1 MSQKK
6 QTTSKN
12 KSKRSQTKV
21 HDTAYTPG
29 GIAIALCFGLL
40 SIFCLLSILSP
51 ALTGEFGKGLNK
63 VLTGVFGICA
73 ILIPIYL
80 ALLAVFWNKYIYEG
94 TLFIVK
100 TVCSVL
106 SLVFLP
112 AFFSGIMLGTSTDY
126 TPSELYTMGHSYT
139 GGGFLGGVVSQFLGK
154 YINIFSP
161 VLTFTVSLILIL
173 LTFGVTP
180 AKAIVFFSDLTIRL
194 KTDITDRA
202 QEKMRER
209 KERAEEESLSTY
221 FDDDEDEPKKKKAT
235 EPEDFENGATRR
247 RKSKPVF
254 TKQEVDAESELHRE
268 MTKTRHEN
276 SESESSEKITHNR
289 KIYNYED
296 NFKKPTEDTAKKNP
310 ENDLSKVIDDILENT
325 DDSRHPNDTQTVN
338 TETDKN
344 NEDEPE
350 GTQQKLPDD
359 ELHYTS
365 EPIGNIPVES
375 EEPAYQFPPFSLLK
389 NEVDEARDV
398 TDELEANAEKLTQL
412 LENFNVKAAVTHISY
427 GPTITRYEVKPAPG
441 VRVSSISKLVDDI
454 SMSFGTMGVRIE
466 APIPGKAAVGI
477 EVPNRDVSTVRLR
490 GLLDTEKF
498 KNSDSRLFCALGKD
512 VVGDPVYLDIAKM
525 PHLLI
530 AGATGMGKSVCINSL
545 ITSILYKAT
554 PDEVK
559 LILIDP
565 KKVEFVPYA
574 NLPHLLTPVVS
585 DPKKAAGALHWAVS
599 EMERRYD
606 LIERVGVRN
615 IFGYNEIT
623 ASDPEMEILPQ
634 VVIIID
640 ELADLMMTAKQDVET
655 SIARL
660 AQKARA
666 AGMHLILG
674 TQRPSVSVVTG
685 LIKANIPSR
694 IACKMASQV
703 DSRTVL
709 DIAGAEKLIG
719 RGDMLYAPVGIAKPI
734 RLQGA
739 FVSDSEVE
747 AVTGFIRKSI
757 GKTPEY
763 AKDIIDKIEKEARDL
778 EKHSSSND
786 FDSDS
791 DSEKDELLLPAIEF
805 AFEQGKVSTSLFQR
819 KLSIGYGR
827 AAKIIDCMQD
837 MGICSAAEGNKPR
850 SLTMTREEYYER
862 YGK

>member
-6 QTTSKN
+6 SSSSKQ
-12 KSKRSQTKV
+12 KKKQALSKKT
-21 HDTAYTPG
+21 YTPA
-29 GIAIALCFGLL
+29 GIAIALSFGVLAVFCAL
-40 SIFCLLSILSP
+40 SLISP
-51 ALTGEFGKGLNK
+51 SLTGAFGNSLNK
-63 VLTGVFGICA
+63 LLTGTFGICSV
-73 ILIPIYL
+73 LVPVYL
-80 ALLAVFWNKYIYEG
+80 MLLAIFWNKYITEG
-94 TLFIVK
+94 SILIIK
-100 TVCSVL
+100 TVCSAFTM
-106 SLVFLP
+106 VFLP
-112 AFFSGIMLGTSTDY
+112 AFFSSIMLGTSTAFSL
-126 TPSELYTMGHSYT
+126 TQLYSKGTEYI
-139 GGGFLGGVVSQFLGK
+139 GGGFVGGVVSQFLGK

-161 VLTFTVSLILIL
+161 FLTLSIAIILIL

-180 AKAIVFFSDLTIRL
+180 SKALIFSSDLLIRL
-194 KTDITDRA
+194 KNEIF
-202 QEKMRER
+202 EKIEDSKQKRI
-209 KERAEEESLSTY
+209 ERAKEEDLTTP
-221 FDDDEDEPKKKKAT
+221 FDDPDDIEEAKPKKKKKN
-235 EPEDFENGATRR
+235 EPEEFEEEVKLKKR
-247 RKSKPVF
+247 SKPVF
-254 TKQEVDAESELHRE
+254 TKEEIDAETELHRE
-268 MTKTRHEN
+268 MSRSSKHSTDNSVNNKVYDYNDKSKTKASNTAQAQADN
-276 SESESSEKITHNR
+276 DISKIINTILDKPVDSSTMS
-289 KIYNYED
+289 D
-296 NFKKPTEDTAKKNP
+296 VG
-310 ENDLSKVIDDILENT
+310 ENDDSDDLPFDIDDG
-325 DDSRHPNDTQTVN
+325 
-338 TETDKN
+338 N
-344 NEDEPE
+344 NEPI
-350 GTQQKLPDD
+350 GTQQKLNDD
-359 ELHYTS
+359 ELNYTV
-365 EPIGNIPVES
+365 ENIGDISIDPEK
-375 EEPAYQFPPFSLLK
+375 PAYQFPPISLLK
-389 NEVDEARDV
+389 TEVDEMRDV
-398 TDELEANAEKLTQL
+398 SEELEANAEKLTQL
-412 LENFNVKAAVTHISY
+412 LDDFNVRAEVTHISY

-466 APIPGKAAVGI
+466 APIPGKEAVGI

-490 GLLDTEKF
+490 SLIEADKF
-498 KNSDSRLFCALGKD
+498 KNADSRLFCALGKD

-615 IFGYNEIT
+615 IFGYNEVT
-623 ASDPEMEILPQ
+623 ASDPEMERLPQ

-640 ELADLMMTAKQDVET
+640 ELADLMMTAKQDVEA

-685 LIKANIPSR
+685 LIKANVPSR

-719 RGDMLYAPVGIAKPI
+719 RGDMLYAPVGIAKPL

-747 AVTGFIRKSI
+747 AVTSFIRKSI
-757 GKTPEY
+757 GKEPEY
-763 AKDIIDKIEKEARDL
+763 AKDIIERIEKEAKNLDN
-778 EKHSSSND
+778 KHTSDDD
-786 FDSDS
+786 FDVDG
-791 DSEKDELLLPAIEF
+791 DQDELLLPAIEF

-827 AAKIIDCMQD
+827 AAKIIDCMQA

-850 SLTMTREEYYER
+850 TLTMTREEYYER
-862 YGK
+862 YGQ